1 MTAVPFFNPEDI
13 FEARR
18 DVEELML
25 DTCIIDR
32 PGKPVTDPQTG
43 VVSPSYTAV
52 YSGACKVQQTLAES
66 VARTSA
72 GAVFTIVDTRLDIPV
87 NAGPVQTGDRARI
100 VEARLNPALTNSVYR
115 IVGPH
120 KKSAQ
125 TAQRLRV
132 EELG

>member
-1 MTAVPFFNPEDI
+1 M
-13 FEARR
+13 
-18 DVEELML
+18 EELML